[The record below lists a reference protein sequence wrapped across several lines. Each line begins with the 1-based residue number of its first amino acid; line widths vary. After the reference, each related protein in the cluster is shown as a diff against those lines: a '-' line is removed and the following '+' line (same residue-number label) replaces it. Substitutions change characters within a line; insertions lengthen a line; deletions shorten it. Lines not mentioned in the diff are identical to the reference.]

1 MSTNLA
7 NILIGLVKSAAAP
20 TLSVAVSLFT
30 LTLTA
35 QEWQPEIL
43 SDGQPNITGMWNNV
57 GATATPL
64 EMPNQ
69 FEGRVPNQEELA
81 EFIKTRD
88 EARKGAV
95 WDGFENSRGVGA
107 YENYWFDWYWSD
119 AQADAPSLIVNPPNG
134 LRPAF
139 TEEALTQKRFNVEHE
154 HGCAAK
160 GRKEAMVWT
169 RTGVR
174 RKDEKVPWV

>member
-1 MSTNLA
+1 MNTNSA
-7 NILIGLVKSAAAP
+7 NILTYVVKLAAAP
-20 TLSVAVSLFT
+20 ALSVAISLFT

-69 FEGRVPNQEELA
+69 FAGRVPNQEELA

-119 AQADAPSLIVNPPNG
+119 AQADAPSLIVDPPNG
-134 LRPAF
+134 LRPNF
-139 TEEALTQKRFNVEHE
+139 TEEALAQKRLNV
-154 HGCAAK
+154 
-160 GRKEAMVWT
+160 
-169 RTGVR
+169 
-174 RKDEKVPWV
+174 